1 MRPSGLPIDDVLPA
15 LARALDAPGLAVLTA
30 PPGAGKTTIVPL
42 ALLESAWLGERIVLL
57 LEPRRLAA
65 RAAARRMAQLLG
77 ESPGGRVGY
86 RIRRESAVGPA
97 TRVEVVT
104 EGILTRMIQR
114 DPDLARVGCVIF
126 DEFHERNL
134 HSDLGLALALESR
147 AVLRPDLR
155 LLVMSA
161 TLDGERVARLMGEAT
176 VVRSEGRLFPVETR
190 YLTPAAGQRLE
201 SSV

>member
-1 MRPSGLPIDDVLPA
+1 MHPSGLPIDAAIPA
-15 LARALDAPGLAVLTA
+15 LARALDESGVAVLTA

-42 ALLESAWLGERIVLL
+42 ALMQASWIGERSILL

-65 RAAARRMAQLLG
+65 RAAARRMAHLLG
-77 ESPGGRVGY
+77 ESPGGRIGF
-86 RIRRESAVGPA
+86 RIRRESVIGPA

-134 HSDLGLALALESR
+134 HSDLGLAL
-147 AVLRPDLR
+147 
-155 LLVMSA
+155 LL
-161 TLDGERVARLMGEAT
+161 
-176 VVRSEGRLFPVETR
+176 
-190 YLTPAAGQRLE
+190 
-201 SSV
+201 